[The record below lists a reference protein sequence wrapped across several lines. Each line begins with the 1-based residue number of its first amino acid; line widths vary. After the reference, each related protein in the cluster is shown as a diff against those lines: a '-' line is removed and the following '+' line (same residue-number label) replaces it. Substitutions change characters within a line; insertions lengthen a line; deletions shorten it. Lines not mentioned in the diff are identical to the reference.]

1 MLCNSE
7 KSSLRIFKN
16 FECGKL
22 PFAVG
27 VFETAYFCGKSI
39 FAAIRSFW
47 QGLGV
52 EPRVGFQRATPFG
65 EVSGQSPDE
74 NMELNILTHEDIPA
88 LVLLEQ
94 RCFTCPWS
102 EKSFIGAFNSPFT
115 VGFGLF
121 EEGAL
126 IGYAFLFALFEE
138 GEVMN
143 IALAPEMRGRGLS
156 KLLMDALIGE
166 AQARQV
172 EILRLEV
179 RLSNAPAR
187 ALYEQYGFTN
197 TGVRKGYYSMP
208 KEDAL
213 LMELVLE
220 GP

>member
-1 MLCNSE
+1 
-7 KSSLRIFKN
+7 
-16 FECGKL
+16 
-22 PFAVG
+22 
-27 VFETAYFCGKSI
+27 
-39 FAAIRSFW
+39 
-47 QGLGV
+47 
-52 EPRVGFQRATPFG
+52 
-65 EVSGQSPDE
+65 
-74 NMELNILTHEDIPA
+74 
-88 LVLLEQ
+88 
-94 RCFTCPWS
+94 
-102 EKSFIGAFNSPFT
+102 
-115 VGFGLF
+115 
-121 EEGAL
+121 
-126 IGYAFLFALFEE
+126 
-138 GEVMN
+138 
-143 IALAPEMRGRGLS
+143 MRGRGLS

>member
-1 MLCNSE
+1 M
-7 KSSLRIFKN
+7 
-16 FECGKL
+16 
-22 PFAVG
+22 
-27 VFETAYFCGKSI
+27 
-39 FAAIRSFW
+39 
-47 QGLGV
+47 
-52 EPRVGFQRATPFG
+52 
-65 EVSGQSPDE
+65 
-74 NMELNILTHEDIPA
+74 
-88 LVLLEQ
+88 LEQ

-156 KLLMDALIGE
+156 RLLMDALIGE